1 MPSLV
6 GSEMCIRDRCY
17 GARSG
22 AVFRCREPYGA
33 VRFYFMS
40 YDAVRSGILCP
51 TVRFGAVVRYRK
63 TYRAV
68 RCAFQAGK
76 YAAVG

>member
-1 MPSLV
+1 MRGP
-6 GSEMCIRDRCY
+6 
-17 GARSG
+17 
-22 AVFRCREPYGA
+22 
-33 VRFYFMS
+33 VRFSGVVNPTVRFGFIFMS